1 MLPLRDAQ
9 PVREPR
15 LELHTQTTIFM
26 VCVVYLTMHAVIWLA
41 LSEQRDAQVW
51 LWSVSGLMSGLG
63 VIALATRGT
72 VSEFVFV
79 HIGQALMV
87 FGNAGR
93 SLALRM
99 FFPSV
104 SRKPILFYAISS
116 LLLLAVLGVGHE
128 MDVPEYYLRLVYF
141 SFYALILVDYFLLG
155 RRLGREQQSFGAAL
169 LMGAGIGLS
178 ATHWFKVGW
187 LLTQPY
193 AEDIYAPSLD
203 QYVLVLGQFICIPLA
218 NIGFLRV
225 FLEER
230 ERQRLRAERE
240 LAAAEASRRMLA
252 RHHEELTVLLHER
265 EEIIRRLT
273 LSSKTAAMGALVASL
288 AHELNQPLCSTGLNL
303 SLLER
308 KLRDDASEPDGLQE
322 LLASIKSDNRRA
334 ADIILKLR
342 MLFEQGEGVKET
354 VDIRELVED
363 CVALLSVRAR
373 ADGVRIDTS
382 VPENVLLAADR
393 TQLQQ
398 VLLNLISNAIDALRE
413 SGKEDKWVRLSAH
426 SRATELIVT
435 VEDNGTGIPPDQQA
449 FVFDLFKTSKS
460 EGMGIG
466 LWLSQTVVN
475 AHGGTISVSGKAG
488 EGARFEVVLPV
499 MNQL

>member
-1 MLPLRDAQ
+1 M
-9 PVREPR
+9 
-15 LELHTQTTIFM
+15 ELHTQTTIFM

-41 LSEQRDAQVW
+41 LSEQRNAQVW

-93 SLALRM
+93 CLSLRM
-99 FFPSV
+99 FFPSLP
-104 SRKPILFYAISS
+104 RAAFFFYMISS
-116 LLLLAVLGVGHE
+116 LLLLIVLGAGHE
-128 MDVPEYYLRLVYF
+128 MGVPEYYLRLVYF
-141 SFYALILVDYFLLG
+141 SFYALILIDYFLMG

-178 ATHWFKVGW
+178 ATHVFKVVW

-225 FLEER
+225 FLEDR

-240 LAAAEASRRMLA
+240 LAAAEASRRLLA
-252 RHHEELTVLLHER
+252 QHHEELRSLLHER
-265 EEIIRRLT
+265 EEIIRQLT

-288 AHELNQPLCSTGLNL
+288 AHELNQPLCSIGLNL

-308 KLRDDASEPDGLQE
+308 KLRDGVNESPGLQE
-322 LLASIKSDNRRA
+322 LLQSVKSDNRRA

-342 MLFEQGEGVKET
+342 MLFEQGDGQKET
-354 VDIRELVED
+354 VDLKVLIED
-363 CVALLSVRAR
+363 CHVLMRAR
-373 ADGVRIDTS
+373 AESAGIDVGIVAS
-382 VPENVLLAADR
+382 GPVELHADR

-398 VLLNLISNAIDALRE
+398 VILNLLNNAIDAVSE
-413 SGKEDKWVRLSAH
+413 SDKQEKWVEVSVMQDD
-426 SRATELIVT
+426 SRVVVI
-435 VEDNGTGIPPDQQA
+435 VEDSGLGIAEEHQSS
-449 FVFDLFKTSKS
+449 VFELFKTSKS
-460 EGMGIG
+460 KGMGIG
-466 LWLSQTVVN
+466 LWLSKTVVT
-475 AHGGTISVSGKAG
+475 AHGGRISFASKPG
-488 EGARFEVVLPV
+488 EGARFEVTLPLSGGV
-499 MNQL
+499 QAARLQNT